1 MNLSPAK
8 TQEPVTILMI
18 PFDQYSVFPASVDA
32 LYKETRY
39 PFKLIVIEGNAPD
52 NIRHELEKRQKKYGD
67 LKIIYSNHRPRMA
80 EAFNLGLAHIRTPK
94 AFFMHNN
101 LRVTPGWLSNLM
113 EMAKHQTGVICPYVS
128 YAQENLSQTYPGDYT
143 VTFSQGRVKEANEVD
158 MHGFL
163 ITKAILKELGE
174 FDESVSTPLV
184 GVDLGHRLR
193 TKEILVNRDPYTVI
207 EYLAPAV
214 FKGADLQLFKHQWDD
229 EHTRR
234 TLAYLS
240 EKWSISLDEKKYLEW
255 LAKKRSLC
263 EKKPVLPPP
272 AGPHERT
279 LRMDEPK
286 LGLKKFIQV
295 LRRA

>member
-1 MNLSPAK
+1 
-8 TQEPVTILMI
+8 MI
-18 PFDQYSVFPASVDA
+18 PFDQYSVFPSSIDA
-32 LYKETRY
+32 LYKETSY

-52 NIRHELEKRQKKYGD
+52 NIRHELERRQKKYHNF
-67 LKIIYSNHRPRMA
+67 KIIYSNHRPRMA
-80 EAFNLGLAHIRTPK
+80 EAFNLGLAHIRTSR

-113 EMAKHQTGVICPYVS
+113 ELAKHQTGVICPYVS
-128 YAQENLSQTYPGDYT
+128 YAPGNLAQPHPGDYP
-143 VTFSQGRVKEANEVD
+143 VTFSQGRVKETNEVD

-163 ITKAILKELGE
+163 ITRQILRELGD

-207 EYLAPAV
+207 EYLAPTV

-240 EKWSISLDEKKYLEW
+240 GKWSISLDEKKYLEW
-255 LAKKRSLC
+255 LARKRSLC
-263 EKKPVLPPP
+263 EKKPALFPP
-272 AGPHERT
+272 AGLRERFQ
-279 LRMDEPK
+279 RMDDEPK
-286 LGLKKFIQV
+286 LGLKKFIQT